1 MKFRRDIP
9 LSQLGFAEEPSV
21 RRCDHPDC
29 GEAGAYRAPKSRD
42 DLHSYF
48 WFCLEHVRA
57 YNAAW
62 DYFRGMTPEQ
72 VERFQREAVIGH
84 RPTWRLGDQHAR
96 AWAQGHV
103 DDALGV
109 LRGCGFEFRREPS
122 GGAKPREAAHRKAL
136 AELELSA
143 DADLKQIKTRYKQ
156 LVKRW
161 HPDVNGGDPKATER
175 FKAIAQA
182 YSYLMASGYH

>member
-9 LSQLGFAEEPSV
+9 LSQLRFGDEPRV

-29 GEAGAYRAPKSRD
+29 TEEGAYRAPKSRD

-72 VERFQREAVIGH
+72 VERFQRDAVIGH
-84 RPTWRLGDQHAR
+84 RPTWRLGELHAR
-96 AWAQGHV
+96 AWAQGRV
-103 DDALGV
+103 DDAFGV
-109 LRGCGFEFRREPS
+109 FRGRGFEFRREPS
-122 GGAKPREAAHRKAL
+122 GAGKPLEPAHRKAL
-136 AELELSA
+136 AELDLSP

-182 YSYLMASGYH
+182 YSYLVASGYH